1 MEEVIVSLPEDLV
14 TRMRALIPNRQRS
27 QVIARLLEEELKR
40 RERELHE
47 CARQVERDEA
57 LNRDMEDWE
66 ATVGDGIETESW

>member
-1 MEEVIVSLPEDLV
+1 MQKVIVSLPEDLV

-40 RERELHE
+40 REQELYE
-47 CARQVERDEA
+47 CARQVERDEE

-66 ATVGDGIETESW
+66 ATVGDGIEPESW

>member
-40 RERELHE
+40 RERELYE
-47 CARQVERDEA
+47 CARQV
-57 LNRDMEDWE
+57 L
-66 ATVGDGIETESW
+66 SL

>member
-1 MEEVIVSLPEDLV
+1 MQEVIVSLPEDLV

-40 RERELHE
+40 HERELYE